1 MQKIG
6 QNKKVLAHLQ
16 YKMENNE
23 LKKLVLKIAR
33 VINSMTQLKLL
44 ILILVKFYWS
54 KNHTKI
60 LSFVTFHIKLWLT
73 Y

>member
-23 LKKLVLKIAR
+23 LKKLVLKIAH
-33 VINSMTQLKLL
+33 VINSMTQLKL
-44 ILILVKFYWS
+44 
-54 KNHTKI
+54 
-60 LSFVTFHIKLWLT
+60 
-73 Y
+73 

>member
-33 VINSMTQLKLL
+33 VINSMTQLKLQ

-54 KNHTKI
+54 KNHMKI